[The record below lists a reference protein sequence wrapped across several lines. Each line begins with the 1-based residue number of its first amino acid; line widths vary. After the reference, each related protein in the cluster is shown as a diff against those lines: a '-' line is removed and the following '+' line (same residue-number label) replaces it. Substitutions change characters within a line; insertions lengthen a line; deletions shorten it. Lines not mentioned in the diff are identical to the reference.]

1 MFKFLRVLA
10 LACFS
15 AGAAAQ
21 TIPPV
26 DGFYLDPGQ
35 GGRGYAVETQ
45 DDQMFVALF
54 NYDEDS
60 RPTFYTIQGT
70 WNPATRRVNNA
81 SLYQVSSGPWIGGAY
96 MQPGPAINKGPVTLE
111 FPTPTTGRLVYNG
124 RTSTL
129 QRFLFGYGASA
140 SSLMQ
145 GAWHTTFGSVVAF
158 GDFIEVTGPCTLSS
172 CSTIPEAF
180 VGRRLGSSSNVLV
193 GGKLPDGRVMI
204 LLDSSPSYYALYVFE
219 LRVNQ
224 WVGFE
229 NTFLKTETDT
239 PTSGVTMVAARLLP
253 PSLLKTEGAQS
264 TADMEALNALS
275 HEASVRAVTASASGK
290 SSVEA
295 SAMLPRLRSA
305 LGELR

>member
-1 MFKFLRVLA
+1 
-10 LACFS
+10 
-15 AGAAAQ
+15 
-21 TIPPV
+21 
-26 DGFYLDPGQ
+26 
-35 GGRGYAVETQ
+35 
-45 DDQMFVALF
+45 
-54 NYDEDS
+54 
-60 RPTFYTIQGT
+60 
-70 WNPATRRVNNA
+70 
-81 SLYQVSSGPWIGGAY
+81 

-129 QRFLFGYGASA
+129 QRFLFRLRRERQLADA
-140 SSLMQ
+140 
-145 GAWHTTFGSVVAF
+145 GSVAHHVRQRGGLRRLYR
-158 GDFIEVTGPCTLSS
+158 GDRPCTLSS

-290 SSVEA
+290 SSAEA